1 MRHLVG
7 SENYYHL
14 IYNLI
19 DTVAKMLYLLLVKL
33 MLSRMHLD
41 VFWHAGRLQLE
52 ILSAILYKQK
62 KTHS

>member
-1 MRHLVG
+1 MRNLVG
-7 SENYYHL
+7 SDNYYYL

-41 VFWHAGRLQLE
+41 VFWHPGRLQLE
-52 ILSAILYKQK
+52 TLSAILYKQK